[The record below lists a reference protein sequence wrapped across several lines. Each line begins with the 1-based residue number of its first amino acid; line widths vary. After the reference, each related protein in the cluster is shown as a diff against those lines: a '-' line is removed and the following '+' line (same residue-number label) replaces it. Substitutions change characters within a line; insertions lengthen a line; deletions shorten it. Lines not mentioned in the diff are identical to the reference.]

1 MPKSIRHACRFLAGN
16 DKIAAYLNMIERNAK
31 LLRDVRR
38 SLPAPLDEHCLYASL
53 DAGILTLVTDSPVWS
68 SRLRFFAPEL
78 ERSLSS
84 DSSPIASC
92 HIRVQPQA
100 VSPSPPSGREPGHK
114 LSRRTVDHLIEAAAG
129 IEDAELAAALRRL
142 ARVGAQQGG

>member
-1 MPKSIRHACRFLAGN
+1 MPKSIRHACRFLTGN
-16 DKIAAYLNMIERNAK
+16 DRITAYLNMIERNAE
-31 LLRDVRR
+31 LLRNIRR

-84 DSSPIASC
+84 DSTPIASC
-92 HIRVQPQA
+92 HIRIQPQA
-100 VSPSPPSGREPGHK
+100 VSVSPSSGREPRHK
-114 LSRRTVDHLIEAAAG
+114 LSRRTANHLVEAAAG
-129 IEDAELAAALRRL
+129 IEDAELATALRRL
-142 ARVGAQQGG
+142 ARIGAKSN

>member
-1 MPKSIRHACRFLAGN
+1 MPKPIRHACRFLAGN
-16 DKIAAYLNMIERNAK
+16 DKIAAYLDTIERNAK
-31 LLRDVRR
+31 LLRDIRH
-38 SLPAPLDEHCLYASL
+38 SLPVPLDEHCLYASL

-84 DSSPIASC
+84 HSSPVASC
-92 HIRVQPQA
+92 HIRIQPRA
-100 VSPSPPSGREPGHK
+100 VSPSPPSGREPGYK
-114 LSRRTVDHLIEAAAG
+114 LSRRTANHLIEAAEG

-142 ARVGAQQGG
+142 ARVGARSDN

>member
-1 MPKSIRHACRFLAGN
+1 MPKPIRHACRFLAGN

-38 SLPAPLDEHCLYASL
+38 SLPAPLDEHCLHASL

-84 DSSPIASC
+84 DSSLVASC
-92 HIRVQPQA
+92 HIRIQPQA
-100 VSPSPPSGREPGHK
+100 ASPSPPSRRKPGYK
-114 LSRRTVDHLIEAAAG
+114 LSRKTANHLIEAAEG
-129 IEDAELAAALRRL
+129 IEDAELAATLRRL
-142 ARVGAQQGG
+142 ARVGTQGD